1 MVNIQ
6 SFCTSFSM
14 TAGKLASVQVDR
26 TTYIL
31 LPYSIVVL
39 ISLFSYL
46 KFTPRKEKEKIFKR
60 PGIFIIGSIIGILN
74 FGGYGLVLKAF
85 AAGSM
90 SLVQPIFALS
100 ILIPIFLS
108 AAIYKEKLTLI
119 RVLSIGL
126 SLASVLLIK
135 NG

>member
-1 MVNIQ
+1 
-6 SFCTSFSM
+6 M

-26 TTYIL
+26 TSYIL
-31 LPYSIVVL
+31 LSYSIVAL

-46 KFTPRKEKEKIFKR
+46 KFTPDREKQKTFKR

-74 FGGYGLVLKAF
+74 FAGYGLVLKAF

-119 RVLSIGL
+119 RILSIGL

>member
-1 MVNIQ
+1 
-6 SFCTSFSM
+6 M
-14 TAGKLASVQVDR
+14 TAGKLASVSVDR
-26 TTYIL
+26 TSYIL
-31 LPYSIVVL
+31 LSYTIVAF
-39 ISLFSYL
+39 ISLFGYL
-46 KFTPRKEKEKIFKR
+46 RLPNKEEKTNTFNR
-60 PGIFIIGSIIGILN
+60 PGIFLIGSIIGVLN
-74 FGGYGLVLKAF
+74 FAGYGLVLKAF

-90 SLVQPIFALS
+90 SLIQPIFTLS

-119 RVLSIGL
+119 RILSIGL